1 MELGESWCN
10 AILLFH
16 ALSGCDVS
24 SAMYG
29 IGKKKAWFAWETMG
43 DVLTQVFIT
52 LQTNP
57 TSFTID
63 SELMV
68 VLQRYHIIQFDPKC
82 ECNLVNEARKI
93 MFTNRLKPLESIP
106 PTKHALFQHIKRSIL
121 IAYEWS
127 HSLEKQTLNLSPSD
141 YGWVWNERLEIW
153 MPHWSD
159 LPDVSEGCALLISC
173 KCKVSCKGRCKCY
186 QNNLKCT
193 SLCKCQ
199 DMCFNNE
206 EQ

>member
-1 MELGESWCN
+1 MRTVDTDVVVLVTHFFPQTKLKQLWNGFGTGKTYKDIPIHDICSNLGENRCK

-43 DVLTQVFIT
+43 NVITQVFIT

-141 YGWVWNERLEIW
+141 YG
-153 MPHWSD
+153 
-159 LPDVSEGCALLISC
+159 
-173 KCKVSCKGRCKCY
+173 
-186 QNNLKCT
+186 
-193 SLCKCQ
+193 
-199 DMCFNNE
+199 
-206 EQ
+206 